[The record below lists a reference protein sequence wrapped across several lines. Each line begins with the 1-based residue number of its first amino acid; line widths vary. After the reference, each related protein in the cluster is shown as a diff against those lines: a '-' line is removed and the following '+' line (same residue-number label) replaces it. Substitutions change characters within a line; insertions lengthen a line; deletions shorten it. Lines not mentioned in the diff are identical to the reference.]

1 MISSTKKFALIL
13 FKGTIAST
21 IVTSTTQIIGII
33 LLPVFTYY
41 LSPED
46 YGIVSIVSMIGL
58 VLSHITNPGILTA
71 TTRLYHDT
79 DDINERKLLIGS
91 TNVYFMSVA
100 LIPIIIGLLFG
111 PKLFSWLFKDFSF
124 YPYGFLALILTFI
137 RQPARIWITLMNLQ
151 YKFHQATIYNG
162 LALITGI
169 AVSVILVV
177 VFEMGAMGKVLGMFP
192 SAIILVLISLIT
204 VHRYTNGIWSFQNI
218 KKQFL
223 FGLPILGALW
233 STQILELGGAYMLE
247 RLTNMKSV
255 GLFALAMSLAQLP
268 LVLIY
273 GFRQMWNPVIYEN
286 MNKKNYQTITKLLYY
301 FVGTLTLI
309 NILILLF
316 GKEAILIIVNER
328 FYDSISFLG
337 FLILGVYFNGLITI
351 SNSILGYKKKFG
363 TISVFALVGSI
374 LYVIMC
380 IFLIPR
386 IGVLGAAISFAFSYF
401 VFFILGVIHQ
411 RKTILKII
419 KNLNLLIPII
429 LFISLSF
436 ITYFFSFYFPFDELS
451 FLEIT
456 LKFILLITSI
466 FLLFYFKIFLKEDI
480 AVTYKLVINKLTKNK
495 FSS

>member
-1 MISSTKKFALIL
+1 
-13 FKGTIAST
+13 
-21 IVTSTTQIIGII
+21 
-33 LLPVFTYY
+33 
-41 LSPED
+41 
-46 YGIVSIVSMIGL
+46 
-58 VLSHITNPGILTA
+58 
-71 TTRLYHDT
+71 
-79 DDINERKLLIGS
+79 
-91 TNVYFMSVA
+91 
-100 LIPIIIGLLFG
+100 
-111 PKLFSWLFKDFSF
+111 
-124 YPYGFLALILTFI
+124 
-137 RQPARIWITLMNLQ
+137 
-151 YKFHQATIYNG
+151 
-162 LALITGI
+162 
-169 AVSVILVV
+169 
-177 VFEMGAMGKVLGMFP
+177 
-192 SAIILVLISLIT
+192 
-204 VHRYTNGIWSFQNI
+204 
-218 KKQFL
+218 
-223 FGLPILGALW
+223 
-233 STQILELGGAYMLE
+233 
-247 RLTNMKSV
+247 
-255 GLFALAMSLAQLP
+255 
-268 LVLIY
+268 
-273 GFRQMWNPVIYEN
+273 
-286 MNKKNYQTITKLLYY
+286 
-301 FVGTLTLI
+301 
-309 NILILLF
+309 LF

>member
-1 MISSTKKFALIL
+1 MKSNFKKFSSILI
-13 FKGTIAST
+13 KGTFAST
-21 IVTSTTQIIGII
+21 LVNSTTQIIGVI

-41 LSPED
+41 LTPED
-46 YGIVSIVSMIGL
+46 YGIVAIVSMVAV
-58 VLSHITNPGILTA
+58 VLSHVTNSGILTA

-79 DDINERKLLIGS
+79 EDINERKLLIGS
-91 TNVYFMSVA
+91 ANVYFLSVA
-100 LIPIIIGLLFG
+100 LIPVVIGLLFG
-111 PKLFSWLFKDFSF
+111 PKLFSWIFKDFSF

-162 LALITGI
+162 ISLIIGI

-204 VHRYTNGIWSFQNI
+204 VHRYTNGLWSFQNI

-223 FGLPILGALW
+223 LGLPILGALW

-247 RLTNMKSV
+247 RFSNMNSV
-255 GLFALAMSLAQLP
+255 GVFALAMSLAQLP

-273 GFRQMWNPVIYEN
+273 GFRQMWNPVIYDN
-286 MNKKNYQTITKLLYY
+286 MNNKNYETISKLTYY
-301 FVGTLTLI
+301 FVGILTLI

-328 FYDSISFLG
+328 FYDAIPLIG

-351 SNSILGYKKKFG
+351 SNSLLGYNKKFS
-363 TISVFALVGSI
+363 TISTFALIGSA

-386 IGVLGAAISFAFSYF
+386 IGALGAAISFAVSYF
-401 VFFILGVIHQ
+401 VFFNMGVIHE
-411 RKTILKII
+411 RKIILKII
-419 KNLNLLIPII
+419 KNLSILIPII
-429 LFISLSF
+429 LLIFLNLV
-436 ITYFFSFYFPFDELS
+436 TYLLSFYFPYDELNII
-451 FLEIT
+451 E
-456 LKFILLITSI
+456 ILLKLTLLIISL
-466 FLLFYFKIFLKEDI
+466 FLFIKFKIFLVKDI
-480 AVTYKLVINKLTKNK
+480 INGYNLVVQKVKKKINK
-495 FSS
+495 